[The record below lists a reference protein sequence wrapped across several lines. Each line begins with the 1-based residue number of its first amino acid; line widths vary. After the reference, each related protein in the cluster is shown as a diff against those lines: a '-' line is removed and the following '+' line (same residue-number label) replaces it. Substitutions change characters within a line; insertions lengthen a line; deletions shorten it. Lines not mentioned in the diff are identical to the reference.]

1 MIQVI
6 FGKKGSGKTKR
17 ILDMAN
23 ASVKEAK
30 GNVLFI
36 DDDKSYTLSLKPQIR
51 FIDASEYA
59 VKGKA
64 PFYGFLAGIL
74 AGNYDISVIYV
85 DAFLKLVKAEPAE
98 LVDFF
103 AQLERLVANAQ
114 CDLVI
119 SFSEDA
125 ENVPEITVTTS
136 GTFIN
141 NPGSVYSEP
150 VITVYGSGEITL
162 MVGMT
167 IVELDGITDSI
178 TLDTPLMEAY
188 KDTNSMNGCMSG
200 DFPTL
205 LPGQNAVSWTG
216 NVTKVVIQPNWRYL

>member
-1 MIQVI
+1 M
-6 FGKKGSGKTKR
+6 
-17 ILDMAN
+17 
-23 ASVKEAK
+23 KEAK

-85 DAFLKLVKAEPAE
+85 DAFLKLVKAEAAE

-103 AQLERLVANAQ
+103 AQLEHLVANAQ

-125 ENVPEITVTTS
+125 ENVPE
-136 GTFIN
+136 
-141 NPGSVYSEP
+141 
-150 VITVYGSGEITL
+150 
-162 MVGMT
+162 
-167 IVELDGITDSI
+167 SI
-178 TLDTPLMEAY
+178 RKY
-188 KDTNSMNGCMSG
+188 
-200 DFPTL
+200 
-205 LPGQNAVSWTG
+205 Q
-216 NVTKVVIQPNWRYL
+216 I

>member
-1 MIQVI
+1 MIQII

-30 GNVLFI
+30 GNVLFV

-51 FIDASEYA
+51 FIDASEYD
-59 VKGKA
+59 VKGNEL
-64 PFYGFLAGIL
+64 FYGFLAGIL

-98 LVDFF
+98 LEGFF
-103 AQLERLVANAQ
+103 AKLEKLVDAAS

-125 ENVPEITVTTS
+125 ANVPECI
-136 GTFIN
+136 GKYQI
-141 NPGSVYSEP
+141 
-150 VITVYGSGEITL
+150 
-162 MVGMT
+162 
-167 IVELDGITDSI
+167 
-178 TLDTPLMEAY
+178 
-188 KDTNSMNGCMSG
+188 
-200 DFPTL
+200 
-205 LPGQNAVSWTG
+205 
-216 NVTKVVIQPNWRYL
+216 

>member
-30 GNVLFI
+30 GNGLFM

-59 VKGKA
+59 VKGKE

-125 ENVPEITVTTS
+125 ENVPE
-136 GTFIN
+136 
-141 NPGSVYSEP
+141 
-150 VITVYGSGEITL
+150 
-162 MVGMT
+162 
-167 IVELDGITDSI
+167 SI
-178 TLDTPLMEAY
+178 RKY
-188 KDTNSMNGCMSG
+188 
-200 DFPTL
+200 
-205 LPGQNAVSWTG
+205 Q
-216 NVTKVVIQPNWRYL
+216 I

>member
-85 DAFLKLVKAEPAE
+85 DAFLKLAEPAE

-125 ENVPEITVTTS
+125 ENVPE
-136 GTFIN
+136 
-141 NPGSVYSEP
+141 
-150 VITVYGSGEITL
+150 
-162 MVGMT
+162 
-167 IVELDGITDSI
+167 SI
-178 TLDTPLMEAY
+178 RKY
-188 KDTNSMNGCMSG
+188 
-200 DFPTL
+200 
-205 LPGQNAVSWTG
+205 Q
-216 NVTKVVIQPNWRYL
+216 I

>member
-23 ASVKEAK
+23 ESVKEAK
-30 GNVLFI
+30 GNVLFV
-36 DDDKSYTLSLKPQIR
+36 DDDKSYTLSLKPQVR

-59 VKGKA
+59 VKGVE

-85 DAFLKLVKAEPAE
+85 DAFLKLVKAEAGE

-103 AQLERLVANAQ
+103 ARLERLVGTAG
-114 CDLVI
+114 CDMII

-125 ENVPEITVTTS
+125 ANVPE
-136 GTFIN
+136 
-141 NPGSVYSEP
+141 
-150 VITVYGSGEITL
+150 
-162 MVGMT
+162 
-167 IVELDGITDSI
+167 SI
-178 TLDTPLMEAY
+178 RKY
-188 KDTNSMNGCMSG
+188 
-200 DFPTL
+200 
-205 LPGQNAVSWTG
+205 Q
-216 NVTKVVIQPNWRYL
+216 I

>member
-30 GNVLFI
+30 GNVLFV

-59 VKGKA
+59 VKGKE
-64 PFYGFLAGIL
+64 PFFGFLAGIL

-85 DAFLKLVKAEPAE
+85 DAFLKLVKTDAAD

-103 AQLERLVANAQ
+103 AKLEGLVATLSAIWSSASARMRRMCQ
-114 CDLVI
+114 RASASIRSDC
-119 SFSEDA
+119 
-125 ENVPEITVTTS
+125 VPLS
-136 GTFIN
+136 RF
-141 NPGSVYSEP
+141 
-150 VITVYGSGEITL
+150 L
-162 MVGMT
+162 
-167 IVELDGITDSI
+167 
-178 TLDTPLMEAY
+178 PLIG
-188 KDTNSMNGCMSG
+188 KR
-200 DFPTL
+200 L
-205 LPGQNAVSWTG
+205 LC
-216 NVTKVVIQPNWRYL
+216 Y

>member
-30 GNVLFI
+30 GN
-36 DDDKSYTLSLKPQIR
+36 DDKSYTLSLKPQIR

-59 VKGKA
+59 VKGKE

-85 DAFLKLVKAEPAE
+85 DAFLKLAKAEPAE

-125 ENVPEITVTTS
+125 ENVPE
-136 GTFIN
+136 
-141 NPGSVYSEP
+141 
-150 VITVYGSGEITL
+150 
-162 MVGMT
+162 
-167 IVELDGITDSI
+167 SI
-178 TLDTPLMEAY
+178 RKY
-188 KDTNSMNGCMSG
+188 
-200 DFPTL
+200 
-205 LPGQNAVSWTG
+205 Q
-216 NVTKVVIQPNWRYL
+216 I

>member
-85 DAFLKLVKAEPAE
+85 DAFLKLVAE

-125 ENVPEITVTTS
+125 ENVPE
-136 GTFIN
+136 
-141 NPGSVYSEP
+141 
-150 VITVYGSGEITL
+150 
-162 MVGMT
+162 
-167 IVELDGITDSI
+167 SI
-178 TLDTPLMEAY
+178 RKY
-188 KDTNSMNGCMSG
+188 
-200 DFPTL
+200 
-205 LPGQNAVSWTG
+205 Q
-216 NVTKVVIQPNWRYL
+216 I

>member
-85 DAFLKLVKAEPAE
+85 DAFLKLAQAEASWWISSRSLSVWWPTPSAIWSSASARTRRMCRRASASTRS
-98 LVDFF
+98 DSRFSD
-103 AQLERLVANAQ
+103 AASCRL
-114 CDLVI
+114 
-119 SFSEDA
+119 S
-125 ENVPEITVTTS
+125 
-136 GTFIN
+136 
-141 NPGSVYSEP
+141 
-150 VITVYGSGEITL
+150 GSGFFVFKE
-162 MVGMT
+162 
-167 IVELDGITDSI
+167 
-178 TLDTPLMEAY
+178 
-188 KDTNSMNGCMSG
+188 
-200 DFPTL
+200 
-205 LPGQNAVSWTG
+205 
-216 NVTKVVIQPNWRYL
+216 

>member
-36 DDDKSYTLSLKPQIR
+36 DDDKSYTLSL
-51 FIDASEYA
+51 SEYA
-59 VKGKA
+59 VKGKE
-64 PFYGFLAGIL
+64 PFFGFLAGIL

-85 DAFLKLVKAEPAE
+85 DAFLKLVKTDAAD

-103 AQLERLVANAQ
+103 AKLEGLVANAQ

-125 ENVPEITVTTS
+125 ENVPE
-136 GTFIN
+136 
-141 NPGSVYSEP
+141 
-150 VITVYGSGEITL
+150 
-162 MVGMT
+162 
-167 IVELDGITDSI
+167 SI
-178 TLDTPLMEAY
+178 RKY
-188 KDTNSMNGCMSG
+188 
-200 DFPTL
+200 
-205 LPGQNAVSWTG
+205 Q
-216 NVTKVVIQPNWRYL
+216 I